1 VVATTIPLWVEAR
14 IVPAPTDDITG
25 AAAAAGT
32 AGAGSSPL
40 QAEPEPEPEPEQQ
53 QQQQQQQQSWKYKAL
68 GAGVI
73 RSGVSKDSEE
83 VGRLEKG
90 EVITVRITA
99 GGMAQACLS
108 RACLG
113 KR

>member
-40 QAEPEPEPEPEQQ
+40 QSEPEPEQQ
-53 QQQQQQQQSWKYKAL
+53 QRQQQQSWKYKAL

>member
-1 VVATTIPLWVEAR
+1 MVATTIPLWVEAR
-14 IVPAPTDDITG
+14 IVPAPADDTTG

-40 QAEPEPEPEPEQQ
+40 QSEPEPEPEQ

-90 EVITVRITA
+90 EVITVRNTA
-99 GGMAQACLS
+99 AGMAQACLS

-113 KR
+113 KP